1 MDHTYKALRLSRDEL
16 AVLKI
21 TDNAPPEIICTL
33 PVTDRKP
40 APLIISI
47 FAFVVAV
54 CALALSVSQGLKQ
67 SAPTRAPVPKAVTA
81 TRTLPAP
88 ARLQSEPTPAAV
100 PVARPASPVPV
111 PVQPDVMAANIRR
124 AAERQMFTVTLSSGH
139 ARTLYVFADPQCAI
153 CRRLDPV
160 LRQVAETVNV
170 EIFPVSVYKGA
181 SSLALATTALCA
193 SDASRAERWRSVL
206 SPSVTPPENDGDC
219 DLARRAVAV
228 NDQAFRVYG
237 FEGTPWIVDE
247 HGQAVPQSVVRDPAQ
262 LAAWLANI
270 TPEATDE

>member
-1 MDHTYKALRLSRDEL
+1 
-16 AVLKI
+16 
-21 TDNAPPEIICTL
+21 
-33 PVTDRKP
+33 
-40 APLIISI
+40 
-47 FAFVVAV
+47 
-54 CALALSVSQGLKQ
+54 
-67 SAPTRAPVPKAVTA
+67 
-81 TRTLPAP
+81 
-88 ARLQSEPTPAAV
+88 
-100 PVARPASPVPV
+100 
-111 PVQPDVMAANIRR
+111 MAANIRR

-139 ARTLYVFADPQCAI
+139 ARTLYVFADPQCSI

-193 SDASRAERWRSVL
+193 GDASRAERWRSVL
-206 SPSVTPPENDGDC
+206 TPSITPPENDGDC

-247 HGQAVPQSVVRDPAQ
+247 RGQAVPQSVVRDPAQ

-270 TPEATDE
+270 TPEDAHE

>member
-21 TDNAPPEIICTL
+21 TDKAPPEIICTL
-33 PVTDRKP
+33 PATGRKP

-47 FAFVVAV
+47 FAFVLAL
-54 CALALSVSQGLKQ
+54 CALTLSVSQELRSPAQ
-67 SAPTRAPVPKAVTA
+67 LRTSAPKAMTA
-81 TRTLPAP
+81 THTAAQPVFRQPEPASDAVLSALP
-88 ARLQSEPTPAAV
+88 
-100 PVARPASPVPV
+100 ARPAPVPV
-111 PVQPDVMAANIRR
+111 PANVMAANIRR

-193 SDASRAERWRSVL
+193 GDASRAERWRSVL
-206 SPSVTPPENDGDC
+206 TPSITPPKNDDDC

-228 NDQAFRVYG
+228 NDQAFRVY
-237 FEGTPWIVDE
+237 FLR
-247 HGQAVPQSVVRDPAQ
+247 HSS
-262 LAAWLANI
+262 
-270 TPEATDE
+270 